1 MHAQPVHY
9 SDRAC
14 ILFQPD
20 WNFSLFIPPKNLKN
34 QNFEKM
40 KMCTKNHNN
49 MMYGSWDMEWDR
61 QNFFSFWANFWLFTP
76 LATQKIKIWKN
87 EQTIMS
93 SFYTCVTKI
102 IIICMLP
109 EIWSVTDIIFCHFG
123 PLFTLLTLFC
133 PFKIWEKC

>member
-1 MHAQPVHY
+1 MHNPCITPIV
-9 SDRAC
+9 RAFC
-14 ILFQPD
+14 SSLTEIFPFLSPLKTWKIKILKK
-20 WNFSLFIPPKNLKN
+20 WKCVPK
-34 QNFEKM
+34 
-40 KMCTKNHNN
+40 TTI